1 MYGVE
6 SSFLLALLLI
16 VAIFLVMLAVFNAIM
31 RKWLGVEKPKAF
43 SNNHINDKHKKIDWS
58 IQIFG
63 ITVMVVGYFVNVTRL
78 PLKPYFFLETW
89 FLLLVLLFAT
99 EIVRA
104 VMERKYAKN
113 PHAYIYTISQLVF
126 LLIFLISLFATD
138 FFGFY
143 NQYNQPLY

>member
-16 VAIFLVMLAVFNAIM
+16 FAIFLVILAVFNAIM
-31 RKWLGVEKPKAF
+31 RKWLDVEKPKAF

-58 IQIFG
+58 IRIFG
-63 ITVMVVGYFVNVTRL
+63 ITLIVVGFFVNVIRL

-89 FLLLVLLFAT
+89 FVLLVLLFAS

-113 PHAYIYTISQLVF
+113 PNAYIYTISQMVF
-126 LLIFLISLFATD
+126 LLVFLISLFATD
-138 FFGFY
+138 FFGF
-143 NQYNQPLY
+143 L

>member
-16 VAIFLVMLAVFNAIM
+16 FAIFLVILAVFNAIM
-31 RKWLGVEKPKAF
+31 RKWLYVEKPKAF

-58 IQIFG
+58 IRIFG
-63 ITVMVVGYFVNVTRL
+63 ITLIVVGFFVNVIRL

-89 FLLLVLLFAT
+89 FVLLVLLFAS

-113 PHAYIYTISQLVF
+113 PNAYIYTISQMVF
-126 LLIFLISLFATD
+126 LLVFLISLFATD
-138 FFGFY
+138 FFGF
-143 NQYNQPLY
+143 L

>member
-43 SNNHINDKHKKIDWS
+43 SYNPVNDKHKKIDWS
-58 IQIFG
+58 IRIFG
-63 ITVMVVGYFVNVTRL
+63 ITVMVIGYFVNVTRL

-89 FLLLVLLFAT
+89 FLLLVLLFVA

-104 VMERKYAKN
+104 IMERKYAKN
-113 PHAYIYTISQLVF
+113 PNAYLYTISQMVFLLVF
-126 LLIFLISLFATD
+126 LILLFTTD
-138 FFGFY
+138 FSGF
-143 NQYNQPLY
+143 L